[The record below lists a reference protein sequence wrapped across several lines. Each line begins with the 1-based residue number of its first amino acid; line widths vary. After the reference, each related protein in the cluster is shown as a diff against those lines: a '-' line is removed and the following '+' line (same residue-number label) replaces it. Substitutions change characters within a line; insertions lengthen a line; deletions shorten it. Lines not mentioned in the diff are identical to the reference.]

1 MRQGL
6 LHTPAILSLRSD
18 NHSPVRTA
26 CQVHPSIL
34 RCRFSFIVRCALI
47 GEFRLP
53 RFPRSTIKLLCTT
66 ALQAAVARA
75 WPNLALVAF
84 APKLQRALTIL
95 FITLSIDI
103 ILELHDLYLSHSRAL
118 STISHD
124 FKLHH
129 GLATLGFT
137 FTSFL
142 VFMQVRKDNLC
153 HTATPQPHLPIHRC
167 LPLEVTAAVRR

>member
-1 MRQGL
+1 M
-6 LHTPAILSLRSD
+6 RSD
-18 NHSPVRTA
+18 RNISKFRGSPDPPS
-26 CQVHPSIL
+26 VHQAT
-34 RCRFSFIVRCALI
+34 RV
-47 GEFRLP
+47 
-53 RFPRSTIKLLCTT
+53 LCTT
-66 ALQAAVARA
+66 ALQAAACSRSQLARA

-129 GLATLGFT
+129 GLAALGFT
-137 FTSFL
+137 FTSFP
-142 VFMQVRKDNLC
+142 VFMQVRKDYLC
-153 HTATPQPHLPIHRC
+153 HTATPQPHLPIHRG